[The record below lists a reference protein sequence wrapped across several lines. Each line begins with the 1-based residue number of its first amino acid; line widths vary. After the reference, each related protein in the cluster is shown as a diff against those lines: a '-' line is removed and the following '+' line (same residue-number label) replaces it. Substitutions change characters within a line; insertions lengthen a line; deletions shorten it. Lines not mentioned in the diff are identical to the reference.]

1 MKTCRNCRWEYKLD
15 TDNTDP
21 CGPCLLGK
29 DLYQQ
34 WECRPWVPVLIFAL
48 VGLALVLAMCI
59 VIAALDQARINA
71 IPRPEPVVYEFEFMQ
86 KDWYT
91 IKSAIMKA
99 IIVGYDKD
107 GHPKYKFKKVGEYV
121 HKTDWRRGET
131 VVWTIYS
138 VVGPDDGCAISKGE

>member
-48 VGLALVLAMCI
+48 VGLALTIAMCI
-59 VIAALDQARINA
+59 IIAVLDQERINA
-71 IPRPEPVVYEFEFMQ
+71 IPRPEPVVESFVFVRPACGRIAVSAENWYVYER
-86 KDWYT
+86 WR
-91 IKSAIMKA
+91 
-99 IIVGYDKD
+99 
-107 GHPKYKFKKVGEYV
+107 PYV
-121 HKTDWRRGET
+121 TT
-131 VVWTIYS
+131 WTIYS
-138 VVGPDDGCAISKGE
+138 VVGPDDGCAISEKE